1 LIRYSVRRIA
11 EAVLVALIMSFLL
24 YGMISLLPGDPVDL
38 MLDGNPSVTPEL
50 VAQMRHLYG
59 DDQPVLQRYWHW
71 LSALLT
77 GDLGYSHTHF
87 KPVIEVLAPALVET
101 SRLMIFTF
109 VISVAVSIVL
119 GCIAALKPGGWLDN
133 TISFF
138 AFACVSSPAYWLALV
153 FLIVFSVNL
162 QWLPA
167 TATSIDPHI
176 GFFRQ
181 LSYYVLPVLTLT
193 LFSMGQYVRYVRASM
208 IETLSSDFIRTAK
221 AKGLSRFT
229 VIRRHALRNA
239 LVPVVTLMALSFGN
253 LMSGALVVEAIFGVQ
268 GMGKSI
274 YDSVMQKDFNVAM
287 IGMLFATI
295 VTLLASLAAD
305 LAYGWLDPRISLK

>member
-1 LIRYSVRRIA
+1 
-11 EAVLVALIMSFLL
+11 
-24 YGMISLLPGDPVDL
+24 
-38 MLDGNPSVTPEL
+38 
-50 VAQMRHLYG
+50 
-59 DDQPVLQRYWHW
+59 
-71 LSALLT
+71 
-77 GDLGYSHTHF
+77 
-87 KPVIEVLAPALVET
+87 
-101 SRLMIFTF
+101 
-109 VISVAVSIVL
+109 
-119 GCIAALKPGGWLDN
+119 
-133 TISFF
+133 
-138 AFACVSSPAYWLALV
+138 
-153 FLIVFSVNL
+153 
-162 QWLPA
+162 
-167 TATSIDPHI
+167 
-176 GFFRQ
+176 
-181 LSYYVLPVLTLT
+181 VLTLT